1 MSDFSL
7 DVDSPYP
14 IPEKEVLTARPD
26 PLSYPQNFPKYR
38 FYGNN
43 IKRMIEAA
51 LTFSD
56 GEQKDALVFVIA
68 NHMKKCFLNW
78 NKDTVEDA
86 VIFEHLFE
94 ISEGKINLK
103 NSDEMLSKSED
114 LIRLS
119 NKRFGRQKPHQS
131 NKNKKYRHKR
141 RR

>member
-14 IPEKEVLTARPD
+14 IPEKEVLTARPA

-68 NHMKKCFLNW
+68 NHMKKCF
-78 NKDTVEDA
+78 KT
-86 VIFEHLFE
+86 
-94 ISEGKINLK
+94 SMGGCC
-103 NSDEMLSKSED
+103 
-114 LIRLS
+114 S
-119 NKRFGRQKPHQS
+119 N
-131 NKNKKYRHKR
+131 
-141 RR
+141 